1 MDGLTIGELAK
12 QAGVNRETVR
22 YYERRRL
29 LPRTPRSA
37 SGYRVFSDDAVRRIK
52 FIRRAHALGFSL
64 IEIKELLELRV
75 DSRNARNSVRARAEA
90 KITSLDQKLKAL
102 QAMKKTLTRLVVTCT
117 EGRTAGRCPIL
128 DSFEPED

>member
-1 MDGLTIGELAK
+1 MEGLTIGELAK

-75 DSRNARNSVRARAEA
+75 DSRNTRNSVRARAEA
-90 KITSLDQKLKAL
+90 KIKSLDDKIEAL
-102 QAMKKTLTRLVVTCT
+102 VVIKKTLTRLMVICAK
-117 EGRTAGRCPIL
+117 GGTANRCPIL